1 MKVSTTSLIGIQI
14 QDLELR
20 DCDRIAALQSQLK
33 WKYETVTAD
42 RYTDFILN
50 LEYEISE
57 LLRDPQLDWEQRFLI
72 WEDQRIVR
80 EAIVNNYYEY
90 LVP

>member
-1 MKVSTTSLIGIQI
+1 MKTPTTPIGIQI
-14 QDLELR
+14 QDLELHDR
-20 DCDRIAALQSQLK
+20 DRIAELQSQLT

-42 RYTDFILN
+42 RYTDFIVD

-57 LLRDPQLDWEQRFLI
+57 MLRDPQLDWEQRFLI
-72 WEDQRIVR
+72 WKDQQIVR
-80 EAIVNNYYEY
+80 EAIVDDYYEY

>member
-1 MKVSTTSLIGIQI
+1 MKVPTTPIGIQI

-20 DCDRIAALQSQLK
+20 DCDRIAELLSQLK

-42 RYTDFILN
+42 TYTDFILN
-50 LEYEISE
+50 LEYEISD
-57 LLRDPQLDWEQRFLI
+57 LLKDPQLDWEPRFII

-80 EAIVNNYYEY
+80 EAIVDDYYEY
-90 LVP
+90 LIP

>member
-1 MKVSTTSLIGIQI
+1 MKIPTTPIGIQI

-20 DCDRIAALQSQLK
+20 DRDRITELQSQLK

-50 LEYEISE
+50 LEYEISD
-57 LLRDPQLDWEQRFLI
+57 LLKDPQLGWEPRFII

-80 EAIVNNYYEY
+80 EAIVDDYYKCR
-90 LVP
+90 VP

>member
-1 MKVSTTSLIGIQI
+1 MKAQTTPIEIQI

-20 DCDRIAALQSQLK
+20 YCDRIAALKSQLK
-33 WKYETVTAD
+33 WKYETTAD
-42 RYTDFILN
+42 RYTDFILD
-50 LEYEISE
+50 LEFETSE
-57 LLRDPQLDWEQRFLI
+57 MLTDPQLDWESRFII

-80 EAIVNNYYEY
+80 EAIVDYYYDY

>member
-1 MKVSTTSLIGIQI
+1 MKAQTTSTGIQI
-14 QDLELR
+14 LDLELH
-20 DCDRIAALQSQLK
+20 DCDRIAELQSQLK

-42 RYTDFILN
+42 SYTDFILN

-57 LLRDPQLDWEQRFLI
+57 LLKDSQLGWEPRFLL

-80 EAIVNNYYEY
+80 EAIVDDYYEY
-90 LVP
+90 LIP

>member
-1 MKVSTTSLIGIQI
+1 MKVPTTPIGIQI

-57 LLRDPQLDWEQRFLI
+57 LLRDPQFDWEPKFII

-80 EAIVNNYYEY
+80 EAIVDNYYEY

>member
-1 MKVSTTSLIGIQI
+1 MKAPTIPLGLQI

-20 DCDRIAALQSQLK
+20 YCDRIAALKSQLK

-50 LEYEISE
+50 LEHEISE
-57 LLRDPQLDWEQRFLI
+57 LLKDPQLDWELRFII

-80 EAIVNNYYEY
+80 KAIVDDYYEY

>member
-1 MKVSTTSLIGIQI
+1 MKAQTTSLVVIQI

-20 DCDRIAALQSQLK
+20 DCDRIAELQSQLK

-42 RYTDFILN
+42 SYTDFILN

-57 LLRDPQLDWEQRFLI
+57 LLKDSQLGWEPRFLL

-80 EAIVNNYYEY
+80 EAIMDNYYAY
-90 LVP
+90 LI

>member
-1 MKVSTTSLIGIQI
+1 MKVSTTPIGIQI
-14 QDLELR
+14 QDLELH
-20 DCDRIAALQSQLK
+20 DCDRIAELQSRLK

-80 EAIVNNYYEY
+80 EAIVDDYYDQ
-90 LVP
+90 LIP

>member
-1 MKVSTTSLIGIQI
+1 MKIPTTPTGIQI

-20 DCDRIAALQSQLK
+20 DCDRIAELQSQLK

-42 RYTDFILN
+42 RYTDFILD
-50 LEYEISE
+50 LEAEISE
-57 LLRDPQLDWEQRFLI
+57 MLTDPQLDWELKFII

-80 EAIVNNYYEY
+80 EAIVDDYHEQ
-90 LVP
+90 LIP

>member
-1 MKVSTTSLIGIQI
+1 MKIPTTPVRLQI

-20 DCDRIAALQSQLK
+20 DCDRIAELQSQLK
-33 WKYETVTAD
+33 WKYETTAD
-42 RYTDFILN
+42 RYTDFILD
-50 LEYEISE
+50 LEIEISE
-57 LLRDPQLDWEQRFLI
+57 LLKDPQLGWEPRFII

-80 EAIVNNYYEY
+80 EAIVDDYYEY

>member
-1 MKVSTTSLIGIQI
+1 MKTPTTPVRLQI
-14 QDLELR
+14 QDLELH
-20 DCDRIAALQSQLK
+20 DCVRIAELRSQLK

-57 LLRDPQLDWEQRFLI
+57 LLKDPQLGWEPRFII

-80 EAIVNNYYEY
+80 EAIVDDYYEY

>member
-1 MKVSTTSLIGIQI
+1 MKVPTTPIGIQI

-33 WKYETVTAD
+33 WKYETEIAD
-42 RYTDFILN
+42 TYTDFILN

-57 LLRDPQLDWEQRFLI
+57 LLKDPQFDWEPKFII

-80 EAIVNNYYEY
+80 EAIVDNYYEY

>member
-1 MKVSTTSLIGIQI
+1 MKTPTTPIGIQI
-14 QDLELR
+14 QDLELHDR
-20 DCDRIAALQSQLK
+20 DRIAELQSQLT

-42 RYTDFILN
+42 RYTDFIVD

-57 LLRDPQLDWEQRFLI
+57 LLRDPQLGWEPRFII
-72 WEDQRIVR
+72 WKDQQIVR
-80 EAIVNNYYEY
+80 EAIVDDYYEY

>member
-1 MKVSTTSLIGIQI
+1 MKVPTTPTGIQI

-20 DCDRIAALQSQLK
+20 DCDRIAELQSQLK

-80 EAIVNNYYEY
+80 EAIVDDYYEY

>member
-1 MKVSTTSLIGIQI
+1 MKTPTTPVRLQI

-20 DCDRIAALQSQLK
+20 DSDRIAELQSQLK

-50 LEYEISE
+50 LEYEISD

-80 EAIVNNYYEY
+80 EAIVNDYYEY
-90 LVP
+90 LIP

>member
-1 MKVSTTSLIGIQI
+1 MKVSTTPIGIRI

-20 DCDRIAALQSQLK
+20 DCDRIAELQSQLK

-57 LLRDPQLDWEQRFLI
+57 LLKDPQLDWESRFII

-80 EAIVNNYYEY
+80 EAIVDDYYEN

>member
-1 MKVSTTSLIGIQI
+1 MKAPTTPTGIQI

-20 DCDRIAALQSQLK
+20 DCDRIAELQSRLK

-42 RYTDFILN
+42 SYTNFILN
-50 LEYEISE
+50 LENEISE
-57 LLRDPQLDWEQRFLI
+57 LLKDPQLDWEPRFVI
-72 WEDQRIVR
+72 WEDHRIVR
-80 EAIVNNYYEY
+80 EAIVDDYYEY

>member
-1 MKVSTTSLIGIQI
+1 MKVPTTSLIGIRI

-20 DCDRIAALQSQLK
+20 DCDRIAELLSQLK

-42 RYTDFILN
+42 RYTDFLLN
-50 LEYEISE
+50 LEKEIE
-57 LLRDPQLDWEQRFLI
+57 KLLTNTQLTWEQIFEL

-80 EAIVNNYYEY
+80 EAIMDEY
-90 LVP
+90 ITFYC

>member
-1 MKVSTTSLIGIQI
+1 MKAQTTLIGIQI

-20 DCDRIAALQSQLK
+20 DRDRIAELQSQLK

-57 LLRDPQLDWEQRFLI
+57 LLKDSQLGWEPRFLL

-80 EAIVNNYYEY
+80 EAIMDDYYECTI
-90 LVP
+90 P

>member
-1 MKVSTTSLIGIQI
+1 MKVPTTPIGIQI

-20 DCDRIAALQSQLK
+20 DCDRIAELQSRLE
-33 WKYETVTAD
+33 WKYETAAD
-42 RYTDFILN
+42 RYTDFIVD
-50 LEYEISE
+50 LENEISE
-57 LLRDPQLDWEQRFLI
+57 LLKDPQLGWEPRFII

-80 EAIVNNYYEY
+80 EAIVDDYYEY

>member
-1 MKVSTTSLIGIQI
+1 MKAQTTPTGIQI

-57 LLRDPQLDWEQRFLI
+57 LLRDPQFDWEPKFII

-80 EAIVNNYYEY
+80 EAIVDNYYEY

>member
-1 MKVSTTSLIGIQI
+1 MKIPTTPISIQI

-20 DCDRIAALQSQLK
+20 DCDRIAELQSQLK

-42 RYTDFILN
+42 SYTDFILN

-57 LLRDPQLDWEQRFLI
+57 LLKDPQLGWEQRFLI

-80 EAIVNNYYEY
+80 EAIVDDYYAY
-90 LVP
+90 LI

>member
-1 MKVSTTSLIGIQI
+1 MKVPTTPIGIPI

-20 DCDRIAALQSQLK
+20 DCDRIAELQSQLK

-57 LLRDPQLDWEQRFLI
+57 LLKDPQLDWEPRFII

-80 EAIVNNYYEY
+80 EAIVDDYYDY
-90 LVP
+90 LIP

>member
-20 DCDRIAALQSQLK
+20 DCDRIAALKSQLK
-33 WKYETVTAD
+33 WKYETTAD
-42 RYTDFILN
+42 RYTDFILD
-50 LEYEISE
+50 LEIEISE
-57 LLRDPQLDWEQRFLI
+57 MLTDPQLGWEPRFLL

-80 EAIVNNYYEY
+80 EAIVDDYYECTI
-90 LVP
+90 P

>member
-1 MKVSTTSLIGIQI
+1 MKIPTTPIGIQI

-20 DCDRIAALQSQLK
+20 DSDRIAELQSQLT
-33 WKYETVTAD
+33 WKYETVTAE

-72 WEDQRIVR
+72 WEDQSIVR
-80 EAIVNNYYEY
+80 EAIVNDYHEY
-90 LVP
+90 LIP

>member
-1 MKVSTTSLIGIQI
+1 MKVPTTPVRLQI

-20 DCDRIAALQSQLK
+20 DCDRIAELQSQLK

-42 RYTDFILN
+42 SYTDFILN

-57 LLRDPQLDWEQRFLI
+57 LLKDSQLGWEPRFLL

-80 EAIVNNYYEY
+80 EAIMDDYYAY
-90 LVP
+90 LI

>member
-1 MKVSTTSLIGIQI
+1 MKVPTTSLIGIQI

-20 DCDRIAALQSQLK
+20 DCDRIAELQSQLK

-50 LEYEISE
+50 LEYEISD
-57 LLRDPQLDWEQRFLI
+57 LLKDPQLDWEPRFII

-80 EAIVNNYYEY
+80 EAIVNDYYDQ
-90 LVP
+90 LIP

>member
-1 MKVSTTSLIGIQI
+1 MKAQTTLIGIQI

-20 DCDRIAALQSQLK
+20 DRDRIAELQSRLE

-42 RYTDFILN
+42 RYTDFIVD

-57 LLRDPQLDWEQRFLI
+57 LLRDPQLGWEPRFII

-80 EAIVNNYYEY
+80 EAIVDDYYEY

>member
-1 MKVSTTSLIGIQI
+1 MKAQTTSTGIQI

-20 DCDRIAALQSQLK
+20 DCDRIAALKSQLK
-33 WKYETVTAD
+33 WKYETTAD

-57 LLRDPQLDWEQRFLI
+57 LLKDPQLGWEPRFII

-80 EAIVNNYYEY
+80 EAIVDDYYEY
-90 LVP
+90 LIP

>member
-1 MKVSTTSLIGIQI
+1 MSGFSI

-20 DCDRIAALQSQLK
+20 DCDRIAELQSQLK
-33 WKYETVTAD
+33 WKYETTAD

-80 EAIVNNYYEY
+80 EAIVDDYYEQY
-90 LVP
+90 VP